1 MLISH
6 IVYHH
11 RFGTD
16 VLIVRLSDRAT
27 ESDLPPIDNPLL
39 RRLGI
44 FQPELEREDESAEWG
59 PILAAGQLLRLRR
72 SRSGKRRSKLGRSR

>member
-1 MLISH
+1 
-6 IVYHH
+6 
-11 RFGTD
+11 
-16 VLIVRLSDRAT
+16 
-27 ESDLPPIDNPLL
+27 LPPIDNPLL

-44 FQPELEREDESAEWG
+44 FQPELERDDESAEWG